1 MRGTVLSSCHFQP
14 AVTRSTFKPSKMHNS
29 LNLRYVPKGMHL
41 AHRVQIWGEH
51 SGQHEESDRA
61 KAHHGH
67 SAPVAQVSP
76 RRRCR
81 GGARGGGSGG
91 GPGGGGPGGGGPG
104 GGGPGGTTRE
114 KQTLPNPMSR
124 EKAMPHIKTYLRYE
138 GRDSAPPCTSGGGTS
153 GANPPRVGS
162 RRLAWVLVTSHNLS
176 KSAWGEYELKNSQL
190 RRVHSRS

>member
-1 MRGTVLSSCHFQP
+1 M
-14 AVTRSTFKPSKMHNS
+14 K
-29 LNLRYVPKGMHL
+29 NLTEQKHIMDILHRWLKSVPG
-41 AHRVQIWGEH
+41 
-51 SGQHEESDRA
+51 
-61 KAHHGH
+61 
-67 SAPVAQVSP
+67 
-76 RRRCR
+76 
-81 GGARGGGSGG
+81 GGAGARSGVTDPGGA
-91 GPGGGGPGGGGPG
+91 GPGGVGPGGA
-104 GGGPGGTTRE
+104 GPGGTTRE